1 MADPQSGTRRASV
14 FLWFD
19 TEAEDASKFYAE
31 TFPDSR
37 IENVVRL
44 QDDVPDT
51 AAGKVQIVEM
61 TLLGLPYVLLN
72 AGPHTTP
79 NDAYSLQVYTED
91 QAETDRYWDA
101 IVGNGGEEV
110 MCGWCK
116 DRWGFRWQITP
127 RMLMAALSDP
137 DPDAARRAQQ
147 AMLQMKKI
155 DIAAIEAAKRGD

>member
-1 MADPQSGTRRASV
+1 MADAKAKV

-19 TEAEDASKFYAE
+19 TEAEDAAKFYAE
-31 TFPDSR
+31 TFPDTR
-37 IENVVRL
+37 IDTIVRPKS
-44 QDDVPDT
+44 DVPGT
-51 AAGKVQIVEM
+51 SEGAVQIVEM

-79 NDAYSLQVYTED
+79 NDAYSLQVYTDD

-101 IVGNGGEEV
+101 IVGNGGEEI

-127 RMLMAALSDP
+127 RNLMQALSDP
-137 DPDAARRAQQ
+137 DPAASKRAQE
-147 AMLQMKKI
+147 AMIKMKKI
-155 DIAAIEAAKRGD
+155 DLAGIEKARRGN